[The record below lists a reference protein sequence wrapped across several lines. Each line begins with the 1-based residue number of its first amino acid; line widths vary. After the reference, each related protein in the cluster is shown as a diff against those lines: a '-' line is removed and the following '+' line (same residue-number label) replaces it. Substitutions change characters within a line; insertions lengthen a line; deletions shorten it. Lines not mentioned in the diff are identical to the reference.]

1 MNITEVLLPSLA
13 FRMNMNVIVSVY
25 HEDNGNKMNM
35 NDAMSL
41 MRIRIVRNMN
51 GAITGIS
58 NLKMG
63 VNGDYKQMS
72 PDVTMNINDRYFSI
86 LV

>member
-1 MNITEVLLPSLA
+1 
-13 FRMNMNVIVSVY
+13 
-25 HEDNGNKMNM
+25 MNM

-41 MRIRIVRNMN
+41 MRLRIVRNMN